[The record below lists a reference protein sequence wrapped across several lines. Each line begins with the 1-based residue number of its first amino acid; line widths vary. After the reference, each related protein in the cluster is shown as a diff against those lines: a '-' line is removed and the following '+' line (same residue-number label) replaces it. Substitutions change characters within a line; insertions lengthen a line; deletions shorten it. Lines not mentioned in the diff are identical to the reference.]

1 MSGFD
6 AQMQLLGSRAKE
18 VATTLASSA
27 SAQRSL
33 AISEAANSILN
44 NIDVILS
51 ANEIDMSNGR
61 DKGLDNAMLD
71 RLFLDRTRIKS
82 IANSL
87 KLISELP
94 DPLGNV
100 LSQWERPSG
109 LQIKRVTT
117 PLGVIGVIYESRPNV
132 TADAGA
138 LCLKAGN
145 ATILRGGSF
154 ISPFNDDWISCHNYF
169 FLSGFD
175 NISDKDGNNL
185 IVTSESCNRIELFL
199 PIKNI

>member
-87 KLISELP
+87 KVISELP

-117 PLGVIGVIYESRPNV
+117 PLGAIGVIYKSRPNEIGRAHV
-132 TADAGA
+132 
-138 LCLKAGN
+138 
-145 ATILRGGSF
+145 
-154 ISPFNDDWISCHNYF
+154 
-169 FLSGFD
+169 
-175 NISDKDGNNL
+175 
-185 IVTSESCNRIELFL
+185 
-199 PIKNI
+199 